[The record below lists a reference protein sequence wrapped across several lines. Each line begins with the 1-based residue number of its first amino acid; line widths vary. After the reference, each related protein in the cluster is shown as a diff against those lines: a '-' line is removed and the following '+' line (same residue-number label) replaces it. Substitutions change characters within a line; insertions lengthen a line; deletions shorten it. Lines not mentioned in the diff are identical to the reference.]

1 MRQRETNDLLLY
13 LLSKRLIRLPF
24 YGTQQSR
31 NMEAIQRHSKICNQ
45 KGGLAMNQPTT
56 YALGLFHGGLIIGFV
71 WIMFRSIG
79 KK

>member
-1 MRQRETNDLLLY
+1 MDRNNK
-13 LLSKRLIRLPF
+13 KR
-24 YGTQQSR
+24 
-31 NMEAIQRHSKICNQ
+31 
-45 KGGLAMNQPTT
+45 GLAMNQPTT

>member
-1 MRQRETNDLLLY
+1 
-13 LLSKRLIRLPF
+13 
-24 YGTQQSR
+24 
-31 NMEAIQRHSKICNQ
+31 
-45 KGGLAMNQPTT
+45 MNQATT